1 MHVEDIAAPVEIE
14 PSFNVETDIQ
24 MLLFTRFNP
33 VNGQTLNSNVAS
45 IQASHFNPNLPVKV
59 LVHGWLGSQTIPF
72 NIEVTAAYLRRGDFN
87 VIVVDW
93 AVGASTINY
102 ITARNRAP
110 DVGACKTTKIF
121 YKSKLKPLNFQS
133 CPVSSISFI

>member
-1 MHVEDIAAPVEIE
+1 MHVEDLASPVEIE
-14 PSFNVETDIQ
+14 PSFNIESDIH

-33 VNGQTLNSNVAS
+33 VIGQSLFSNVAS
-45 IQASHFNPNLPVKV
+45 IQNSNFNPNLPVKV
-59 LVHGWLGSQTIPF
+59 LVHGWLGSRTIPF

-110 DVGACKTTKIF
+110 DVGACKLIQI
-121 YKSKLKPLNFQS
+121 SKRF
-133 CPVSSISFI
+133 